1 METKTTPVAK
11 TAVAPQNGP
20 HAGHFLYGLVIAVV
34 LAAAVILGFRQ
45 VAFAHGTVVIDGK
58 VNVRVSVASNDRSRE
73 RGLSGRKSLAADE
86 GMLFLF
92 DRPDTFAFWMK
103 EMLFPIDILWI
114 SGTTVADMTTD
125 VPIPVPG
132 ERLPLYSPRVP
143 VDKVLEVPAGF
154 ARAHGLKVGM
164 PMDIRVDSRDGV
176 R

>member
-1 METKTTPVAK
+1 MKTIPASAT
-11 TAVAPQNGP
+11 QRNGL
-20 HAGHFLYGLVIAVV
+20 HAGHLLYGIIFAALIAT
-34 LAAAVILGFRQ
+34 AVILGVRQ

-73 RGLSGRKSLAADE
+73 RGLSGKEALAADE

-92 DRPDTFAFWMK
+92 DRPDTLAFWMK
-103 EMLFPIDILWI
+103 EMNFPIDILWI
-114 SGTTVADMTTD
+114 DGTTIADMTTD
-125 VPIPVPG
+125 VPVPVPG
-132 ERLPLYSPRVP
+132 ERLPLFSPRVP

-164 PMDIRVDSRDGV
+164 PMDIRVDSRDEV